1 MGLIFGGA
9 YTWRG
14 LFSEFYGISFWISD
28 QTCLFLAAA
37 VISCFLGGIL
47 AAFVGVALTA
57 RRSVGECENGEC
69 IEHVVDHVERG
80 AGKGQRKGHWL
91 PPPPPFPLF
100 AQTMQARECI
110 VRMLSTLV
118 YISFVQG
125 GLGEAG
131 FV

>member
-1 MGLIFGGA
+1 MLLSSVQSISF
-9 YTWRG
+9 
-14 LFSEFYGISFWISD
+14 ISFWISD

-69 IEHVVDHVERG
+69 TEHVADRVKRDGGERIKEEALATPSPSLSPFCASYAEQRVHSAYALHARLDLFR
-80 AGKGQRKGHWL
+80 AGR
-91 PPPPPFPLF
+91 
-100 AQTMQARECI
+100 
-110 VRMLSTLV
+110 
-118 YISFVQG
+118 G
-125 GLGEAG
+125 GGGWEG